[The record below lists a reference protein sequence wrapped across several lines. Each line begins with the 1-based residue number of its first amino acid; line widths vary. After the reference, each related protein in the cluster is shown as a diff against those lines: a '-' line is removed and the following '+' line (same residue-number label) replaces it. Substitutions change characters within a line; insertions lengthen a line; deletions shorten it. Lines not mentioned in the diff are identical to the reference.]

1 MKIQKFLVPIL
12 VVIMLAGCVVAQPV
26 AAPTEAP
33 AAATQLPTMAP
44 PAPTAAQAPAETP
57 AQPPAEAPA
66 AAEREPT
73 GEIVIRQPTDIVE
86 VDPHRTLWSSDSS
99 FHFAIFDSLVQRE
112 TETMNYVPVLA
123 KSYENV
129 SPTEWVFE
137 LQEGVKFHNGEPFN
151 AEVVKWNVERAMDPN
166 EKRDPKYKVFAGAE
180 VLDEYTVKIMTVDPD
195 PTFLGLLPRFYIL
208 PPQYMEEVGYEGFV
222 EKPVGTGPY
231 KFVERVR
238 DDHITLEANT
248 EYWRGMPAIK
258 TVVWKIIPEDSTA
271 LSALMAGE
279 VDVLAKLSPDDVEVV
294 ESNPDLYVASTIS
307 ARGLVGHFYPDS
319 PEGTGEPLKDVRV
332 RQALEMGID
341 VQSYI
346 DNILGG
352 YAQRVST
359 YLPPITFAYDAS
371 LEPYPYDPEQAKELL
386 AEAGYPDGFELKM
399 DVPSTFIVPKVME
412 VAQAMAADLEK
423 IGVKLIIRPVELGTM
438 IKYRDEKTIAPTFL
452 WSWGGDTFDPFQ
464 YYQVLQC
471 GHPWSFWCDEKM
483 DELYDAGMA
492 TMDQNERA
500 KIYKE
505 MQAYVKEQAPMWF
518 LYNGEDLYAANKRVN
533 FTPRP
538 DERILVW
545 EMSWNE

>member
-1 MKIQKFLVPIL
+1 
-12 VVIMLAGCVVAQPV
+12 
-26 AAPTEAP
+26 
-33 AAATQLPTMAP
+33 
-44 PAPTAAQAPAETP
+44 
-57 AQPPAEAPA
+57 
-66 AAEREPT
+66 
-73 GEIVIRQPTDIVE
+73 
-86 VDPHRTLWSSDSS
+86 
-99 FHFAIFDSLVQRE
+99 
-112 TETMNYVPVLA
+112 
-123 KSYENV
+123 
-129 SPTEWVFE
+129 
-137 LQEGVKFHNGEPFN
+137 
-151 AEVVKWNVERAMDPN
+151 
-166 EKRDPKYKVFAGAE
+166 
-180 VLDEYTVKIMTVDPD
+180 
-195 PTFLGLLPRFYIL
+195 
-208 PPQYMEEVGYEGFV
+208 
-222 EKPVGTGPY
+222 
-231 KFVERVR
+231 
-238 DDHITLEANT
+238 
-248 EYWRGMPAIK
+248 
-258 TVVWKIIPEDSTA
+258 
-271 LSALMAGE
+271 
-279 VDVLAKLSPDDVEVV
+279 
-294 ESNPDLYVASTIS
+294 
-307 ARGLVGHFYPDS
+307 
-319 PEGTGEPLKDVRV
+319 
-332 RQALEMGID
+332 
-341 VQSYI
+341 
-346 DNILGG
+346 
-352 YAQRVST
+352 
-359 YLPPITFAYDAS
+359 
-371 LEPYPYDPEQAKELL
+371 LL